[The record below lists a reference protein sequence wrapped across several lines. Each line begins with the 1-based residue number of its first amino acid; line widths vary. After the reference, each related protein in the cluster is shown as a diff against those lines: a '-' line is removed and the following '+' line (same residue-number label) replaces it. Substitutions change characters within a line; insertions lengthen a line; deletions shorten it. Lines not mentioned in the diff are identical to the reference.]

1 MVVVVVVVVVV
12 AVVAVVVV
20 VEKVSCLNLGCE
32 HHYYYVHSL

>member
-20 VEKVSCLNLGCE
+20 VEKVSCLNQGCE
-32 HHYYYVHSL
+32 HHYHYVHSL